1 MSRRRPAAGPGQ
13 GTGPADGD
21 EARLTCEETFRR
33 LDDYV
38 DRELSREERER
49 VERHLASCAECA
61 REYRFE
67 ASLIQGLRAKLDCLR
82 VPSWLVHDVRAL
94 LDAETRGTG
103 A

>member
-1 MSRRRPAAGPGQ
+1 MRDRRPVAGPEAGA
-13 GTGPADGD
+13 GPAGRD

-49 VERHLASCAECA
+49 VERHLTSCAECA

-67 ASLIQGLRAKLDCLR
+67 ASLIQGLRDKLDSLQ
-82 VPSWLVHDVRAL
+82 VPSWLVADVRAL
-94 LDAETRGTG
+94 LDAETRGSG